1 MDVKRLPRIH
11 SLPQQFDP
19 LGVRGVHGPVPV
31 STRNRRWAL
40 LLVSFAFSAAALYLV
55 FRDVSWP
62 LLWQESRRVRLGVYA
77 WTYPISALG
86 FASLAWRIR
95 VLAGTQTQLSFM
107 TALRSVFA
115 GYLGN
120 AALPARVGEV
130 LKAAYIA
137 RQARLPF
144 GAALAWIAVERLV
157 DLCCVLCCALWIV
170 PWVMGKSAM
179 GDGVMLFVVLA
190 MVGMAAVVMA
200 TLRPVWFS
208 KIVKMVLPLLGQRLS
223 QWLDPK
229 LESFLQGLGALARP
243 RTALAML
250 LCTLVYWACTVATMQ
265 LWLQAFELSVP
276 WYGSLLLLAFLALG
290 TALPAAAAYIG
301 TYHFAVVAAL
311 GVLGVAR
318 ETGAAL
324 ALFVHAAGL
333 IPWVTVSILVLL
345 PSILRGE
352 LVGQKAR

>member
-1 MDVKRLPRIH
+1 MPSNAPH
-11 SLPQQFDP
+11 
-19 LGVRGVHGPVPV
+19 
-31 STRNRRWAL
+31 RRWLL
-40 LLVSFAFSAAALYLV
+40 LLVSFAFSAAALYFV

-62 LLWQESRRVRLGVYA
+62 RLWQESQRVRLGVYA

-86 FASLAWRIR
+86 FASLAWRIKA
-95 VLAGTQTQLSFM
+95 LAGAQAELSFM

-120 AALPARVGEV
+120 AALPARIGEV

-137 RQARLPF
+137 RQGRLPF
-144 GAALAWIAVERLV
+144 AAALAWIAVERLV
-157 DLCCVLCCALWIV
+157 DLCCVLCCALWVV

-179 GDGVMLFVVLA
+179 GDGVMVFVVLA
-190 MVGMAAVVMA
+190 VMGMVAVVMA
-200 TLRPVWFS
+200 TLRPAWTS
-208 KIVKMVLPLLGQRLS
+208 TIVKRLLPLLGQRANH
-223 QWLDPK
+223 WLGPK
-229 LESFLQGLGALARP
+229 LENFLQGLGALSRP
-243 RTALAML
+243 RTALVML
-250 LCTLVYWACTVATMQ
+250 LCTLIYWACTLATMQ
-265 LWLQAFELSVP
+265 LWMRAFELSVP

-333 IPWVTVSILVLL
+333 IPWTLVSLGLLL

-352 LVGQKAR
+352 FARQQDA